1 MSYGYTRRLDSLNK
15 QADGSSLGVKLGRVC
30 IKREVPAAQV
40 ASQLGV
46 SRQTVYNWFIGLHEP
61 NDELT
66 ASIKKIIA
74 KYR

>member
-15 QADGSSLGVKLGRVC
+15 QADGSLLGVKLGRVC

-61 NDELT
+61 NEELIPL
-66 ASIKKIIA
+66 IKKIIA
-74 KYR
+74 KYK